1 MFTIFLVEDDRSIRE
16 SIARALKLK
25 GYQVLSFDNGARAYK
40 KIAQYNPDLILLDLM
55 MPEMDGL
62 QFIRTIRQDNILT
75 PVLLLTARAD
85 LKSKVQ
91 ALDLGGDDYLAKPFE
106 LDELISRV
114 NALIRRDNQY
124 KILET
129 SDENKLEYAE
139 ITIEP
144 GLRLA
149 TYNKLNLDLTKIEF
163 DLLMMFIKNKNRISK
178 IEDIYLTVWG
188 QPFDKGSKNL
198 NVYVTFLR
206 KKLEAVN
213 YPHPIVSSRGI
224 GYKIE
229 EQH

>member
-1 MFTIFLVEDDRSIRE
+1 MHTIFLVEDDRSIRE

-25 GYQVLSFDNGARAYK
+25 GYQVLSFDNGSRAYK
-40 KIAQYNPDLILLDLM
+40 KISQYNPDLIVLDLM

-62 QFIRTIRQDNILT
+62 QFIKTIRQDNILT

-106 LDELISRV
+106 LEELLSRV
-114 NALIRRDNQY
+114 NALLRRDKQY
-124 KILET
+124 KVLENND
-129 SDENKLEYAE
+129 SDLLVYAE
-139 ITIEP
+139 ISLDPNIRTAFYK
-144 GLRLA
+144 GLMI
-149 TYNKLNLDLTKIEF
+149 DLTKIEF
-163 DLLMMFIKNKNRISK
+163 DLLMMLIKNKNRISK

-188 QPFDKGSKNL
+188 HSFDKGSKNL
-198 NVYVTFLR
+198 NVYITFLR
-206 KKLEAVN
+206 KKLDKVS
-213 YPHPIVSSRGI
+213 YPHHIVSSRGI

>member
-1 MFTIFLVEDDRSIRE
+1 MHTIFLVEDDRSIRE

-25 GYQVLSFDNGARAYK
+25 GYQVLSFDNGSRAYQ
-40 KIAQYNPDLILLDLM
+40 KISQYNPDLIVLDLM

-62 QFIRTIRQDNILT
+62 QFIRTIRKDNILT

-106 LDELISRV
+106 LEELLSRV
-114 NALIRRDNQY
+114 NALLRRDKQY
-124 KILET
+124 KELENNE
-129 SDENKLEYAE
+129 SDLLVHAE
-139 ITIEP
+139 ISLDP
-144 GLRLA
+144 NARKA
-149 TYNKLNLDLTKIEF
+149 FYNGIIIDLTKIEF
-163 DLLMMFIKNKNRISK
+163 DLLMMLIKNKNRISK

-188 QPFDKGSKNL
+188 HSFDKGSKNL
-198 NVYVTFLR
+198 NVYITFLR
-206 KKLEAVN
+206 KKLDKVS
-213 YPHPIVSSRGI
+213 YPHHIVSSRGI